1 MFVSWA
7 RDQSRV
13 QGLVDQGLMDM
24 RCCRNLMAKDDFKN
38 LGFPDEGLESKVA
51 EKKENG
57 KEGDADANKHK
68 NELRW

>member
-1 MFVSWA
+1 
-7 RDQSRV
+7 
-13 QGLVDQGLMDM
+13 M